1 MMKRIA
7 ALLLTLAVALCAALP
22 VFAAG
27 TIEVTEDVSVS
38 DAYDWTRFKG
48 QNVTLNVYNWGEY
61 ISNGS
66 DDSVD
71 VVDAF
76 QKLTGIHVN
85 YTTFDSNESL
95 YAKMKSGGASY
106 DVIFPSDYMVGKMI
120 QEGMLAELDYS
131 NIPNFS
137 RIGEDYRGW
146 SFDPDN
152 AYSVPYTWGTTGI
165 IYNTT
170 MVDDPPT
177 SWMDLFTADLKGQ
190 LLIFDNPRDC
200 IGLALKALG
209 YSFNTTDKDQ
219 IAEAT
224 DLLIKQKEAGIV
236 QAYVMDQIFD
246 KMINNEAAM
255 GTYYAGDYL
264 TMVEENPDL
273 AFVQPEE
280 GSNLFVDAMCI
291 PTCSKNYE
299 DALTFINFMCRDDIV
314 LRNCEET
321 GYSCPSATAMEEMDE
336 DMATDPV
343 AYPDADI
350 LDKAETFGGLPED
363 TLTFY
368 DHEWIRICL
377 AKVKY

>member
-1 MMKRIA
+1 M
-7 ALLLTLAVALCAALP
+7 
-22 VFAAG
+22 
-27 TIEVTEDVSVS
+27 
-38 DAYDWTRFKG
+38 
-48 QNVTLNVYNWGEY
+48 
-61 ISNGS
+61 
-66 DDSVD
+66 
-71 VVDAF
+71 
-76 QKLTGIHVN
+76 
-85 YTTFDSNESL
+85 
-95 YAKMKSGGASY
+95 
-106 DVIFPSDYMVGKMI
+106 
-120 QEGMLAELDYS
+120 
-131 NIPNFS
+131 
-137 RIGEDYRGW
+137 
-146 SFDPDN
+146 
-152 AYSVPYTWGTTGI
+152 WGTTGI

-170 MVDDPPT
+170 MVDEPPT
-177 SWMDLFTADLKGQ
+177 SWRDLFTTDLKGQ

-336 DMATDPV
+336 DMATEPI

>member
-1 MMKRIA
+1 
-7 ALLLTLAVALCAALP
+7 
-22 VFAAG
+22 
-27 TIEVTEDVSVS
+27 
-38 DAYDWTRFKG
+38 
-48 QNVTLNVYNWGEY
+48 
-61 ISNGS
+61 
-66 DDSVD
+66 
-71 VVDAF
+71 
-76 QKLTGIHVN
+76 
-85 YTTFDSNESL
+85 
-95 YAKMKSGGASY
+95 
-106 DVIFPSDYMVGKMI
+106 
-120 QEGMLAELDYS
+120 MLRELDYS
-131 NIPNFS
+131 KIPNAEN
-137 RIGEDYRGW
+137 I
-146 SFDPDN
+146 DPRYLN
-152 AYSVPYTWGTTGI
+152 PAYDTEQKYSLPYMWGTTGI

-170 MVDDPPT
+170 MVDKAPT
-177 SWMDLFTADLKGQ
+177 SWMDLFTTDLKGQ
-190 LLIFDNPRDC
+190 VLIFDNPRDC

-224 DLLIKQKEAGIV
+224 DLLIKQKEDGIV

-299 DALTFINFMCRDDIV
+299 DALAFINFMCRDDIV

-321 GYSCPSATAMEEMDE
+321 GYSSPSVTAMELMDE
-336 DMATDPV
+336 EMASDPI
-343 AYPDADI
+343 AYPGEDI
-350 LDKAETFGGLPED
+350 LDKAETFGGLPGD

>member
-1 MMKRIA
+1 MKKIA
-7 ALLLTLAVALCAALP
+7 ILLLILLLALP
-22 VFAAG
+22 LAG
-27 TIEVTEDVSVS
+27 CQSGQTERSI
-38 DAYDWTRFKG
+38 
-48 QNVTLNVYNWGEY
+48 NVYNWGEY
-61 ISNGS
+61 IDESIF
-66 DDSVD
+66 DDFE
-71 VVDAF
+71 AE
-76 QKLTGIHVN
+76 TGIHVN
-85 YTTFDSNESL
+85 YNTFASNEML
-95 YAKMKSGGASY
+95 YSAIKGGGNSY
-106 DVIFPSDYMVGKMI
+106 DVIIPSDYMVARMGE
-120 QEGMLAELDYS
+120 EGLLMELDYS
-131 NIPNFS
+131 KIPNAEN
-137 RIGEDYRGW
+137 I
-146 SFDPDN
+146 DPRYLN
-152 AYSVPYTWGTTGI
+152 PAYDTEQKYSLPYMWGTTGI

-170 MVDDPPT
+170 MVDKAPT
-177 SWMDLFTADLKGQ
+177 SWMDLFTTDLKGQ
-190 LLIFDNPRDC
+190 VLIFDNPRDC

-224 DLLIKQKEAGIV
+224 DLLIKQKEDGIV

-299 DALTFINFMCRDDIV
+299 DALAFINFMCRDDIV

-321 GYSCPSATAMEEMDE
+321 GYSSPSVTAMELMDE
-336 DMATDPV
+336 EMASDPI
-343 AYPDADI
+343 AYPGEDI
-350 LDKAETFGGLPED
+350 LNKAETFGGLPGD